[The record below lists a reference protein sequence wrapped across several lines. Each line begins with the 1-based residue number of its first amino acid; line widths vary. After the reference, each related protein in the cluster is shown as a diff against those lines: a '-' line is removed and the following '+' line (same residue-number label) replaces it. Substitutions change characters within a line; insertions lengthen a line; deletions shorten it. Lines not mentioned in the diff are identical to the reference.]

1 MLPRRFAKKCPDE
14 QRDNSKKTLSACLE
28 KGQRRKKRTQRTIL
42 ESPALAVGT
51 QLKPDEMAGG
61 LPPRCFVASNFQPR
75 LGGLQFTQRV
85 SVPFQKCGFKR
96 VQFHAPS
103 RASLLHDNNN

>member
-1 MLPRRFAKKCPDE
+1 MEKRCYPRRFAKKCPDE

-51 QLKPDEMAGG
+51 QLKPARDGRWVASAV
-61 LPPRCFVASNFQPR
+61 LRCFQLPAEAGRPAVHTASERP
-75 LGGLQFTQRV
+75 V
-85 SVPFQKCGFKR
+85 SKMWV
-96 VQFHAPS
+96 
-103 RASLLHDNNN
+103 

>member
-1 MLPRRFAKKCPDE
+1 MIMFKNKGKELEKRCYPRRFAKKCPDE

-51 QLKPDEMAGG
+51 QLKPARDGRWVASAV
-61 LPPRCFVASNFQPR
+61 LRCFQLPAEAGRPAVHTCLLYTSPSPR
-75 LGGLQFTQRV
+75 DR
-85 SVPFQKCGFKR
+85 C
-96 VQFHAPS
+96 
-103 RASLLHDNNN
+103 